1 MGTTHHTRERAK
13 KRNQKF
19 HAEQNSFKLH
29 EKMNKIVLAFA
40 IVVVGVIVD
49 CGSSQ
54 RQNEDA
60 VEREAIQEL
69 NDYLA
74 GNKEVND
81 DELQQAINQL
91 RPQRLKTM
99 NGGTQ
104 VLREAE
110 GEKREAGVGS
120 WLLKKLAKKAFKI
133 ALRKLGPKILRKI
146 SGSGNIK
153 AMLTKYGL
161 GGYISK
167 LGGGTVTSIV
177 ESMVPSGR
185 MNLEEKLMSARGDD
199 DSEY

>member
-29 EKMNKIVLAFA
+29 EKMNNKIVLAFA

-49 CGSSQ
+49 CGSSE

-91 RPQRLKTM
+91 RLQRL

-104 VLREAE
+104 ALREAE
-110 GEKREAGVGS
+110 GEKREAGLGS

-161 GGYISK
+161 GGYVSK

>member
-1 MGTTHHTRERAK
+1 MGENITTHHTRERDK

-19 HAEQNSFKLH
+19 HAEQYSFKLH
-29 EKMNKIVLAFA
+29 EKMNNKIVLAFA
-40 IVVVGVIVD
+40 IVVVGIIVD
-49 CGSSQ
+49 CGSSETQ
-54 RQNEDA
+54 YEDA

-110 GEKREAGVGS
+110 GPVSQPRRIGYKGPPSSNSPSKISR
-120 WLLKKLAKKAFKI
+120 LKFQNCSPKAF
-133 ALRKLGPKILRKI
+133 
-146 SGSGNIK
+146 
-153 AMLTKYGL
+153 
-161 GGYISK
+161 
-167 LGGGTVTSIV
+167 V
-177 ESMVPSGR
+177 
-185 MNLEEKLMSARGDD
+185 
-199 DSEY
+199 

>member
-91 RPQRLKTM
+91 R
-99 NGGTQ
+99 TQ

-161 GGYISK
+161 GGYVSK

>member
-49 CGSSQ
+49 CGSSE

-81 DELQQAINQL
+81 DKLQQAINQL
-91 RPQRLKTM
+91 RLQRL

-104 VLREAE
+104 ALREAE
-110 GEKREAGVGS
+110 GEKREAGLGS

-161 GGYISK
+161 GGYVSK